1 MIIHYLKVAMRNL
14 LKYKTQ
20 TAISIMGLAV
30 GLGFFTFG
38 LHWLRYETSY
48 DSFYPDAERSYLVY
62 TQSENNK
69 KGYSPF
75 ALADFIR
82 ERLPEA
88 EVVSRSY
95 EGGQGNMDY
104 RFDETLVK
112 NPNFMT
118 VDSCF
123 LDIFPQ
129 VIVCGK
135 TLQHEDEI
143 IVSESFAKQHFG
155 TPEKALGMELHQT
168 APAGFYLPD
177 ARQLHIVGVM
187 TDAPQNATMTPS
199 GYFQANEN
207 RKSDINNPI
216 EWKNNIGLT
225 HLKLKEGVKEEDF
238 KAHLLKALASMD
250 FLKETSFKV
259 IPLHQKHFE
268 FASEESFSYSAIS
281 MFTLAVGLLLCCVL
295 FNFMNLFLNRY
306 YQRIREVKLRKSV
319 GANTLKLLVQVMVEI
334 MMYGVIG
341 VLVCGCFIELA
352 IPLFEDTFGIGIS
365 KADIMQ
371 KYFLLGVLLLVVM
384 QVLLLYPAW
393 LFIRSVSKQ
402 VLTGV
407 PQSRGRNQMRR
418 IGLAIQLVVCL
429 FFLASATSLYR
440 QLRFMNDTDLG
451 FDTQQIVELMVRS
464 FEQNGKDMLEEIRQL
479 PMVERHSTTSQWIV
493 SKEGLYTNNGYE
505 WRGKTEED
513 QKQSFAQIDLT
524 KDADKMF
531 NFRLKEGRTFTEEDW
546 TGTDNQKD
554 FLTGQ
559 PVLNKVLVSESAVRA
574 MRLEKPIGEIIRV
587 PFQLVGSAPK
597 WTDYE
602 IIGVIRD
609 FHPQG
614 MKVKPAPTLIF
625 QSFRFILPLN
635 YFQVTKGTEVDFM
648 KAVDRLA
655 KKHNWVYEGNNKPPL
670 LLSDKMKNLNKS
682 EEATFRLF
690 VVLAFLCILISLFGI
705 FAISATTVAQ
715 RRKEIAV
722 RKVMGA
728 TAKDVV
734 RMFIY
739 EYSWLV
745 SVSAL
750 IAFPFFYWVVSQW
763 LEQFAY
769 RVSIGV
775 GMYVLL
781 SGITVL
787 LVLFT
792 VFRQVTQAANENPAN
807 VVKSE

>member
-1 MIIHYLKVAMRNL
+1 MITHYLKIALRNL

-20 TAISIMGLAV
+20 TAISILGLAV

-38 LHWLRYETSY
+38 FHWLRYETSY

-62 TQSENNK
+62 TESENNK
-69 KGYSPF
+69 EGKSPSGM
-75 ALADFIR
+75 AEFIR

-88 EVVSRSY
+88 EAVTRSY
-95 EGGQGNMDY
+95 KEISIDY
-104 RFDETLVK
+104 HFGENVMKT
-112 NPNFMT
+112 PSFII

-123 LDIFPQ
+123 IRIFPQ
-129 VIVCGK
+129 VLVCGR
-135 TLQHEDEI
+135 TLEHADEI
-143 IVSESFAKQHFG
+143 IVSESLAKKYFG
-155 TPEKALGMELHQT
+155 RPEKALDVVMQQKSSY
-168 APAGFYLPD
+168 GFQLAD
-177 ARQLHIVGVM
+177 ARQLRIVGVM
-187 TDAPQNATMTPS
+187 TDTPQNATIATH
-199 GYFQANEN
+199 GYYRSVESNKEN
-207 RKSDINNPI
+207 IQNPEVWNHDLAI
-216 EWKNNIGLT
+216 T
-225 HLKLKEGVKEEDF
+225 HVLLKQGVKKEDF
-238 KAHLLKALASMD
+238 AAHLEKAIGSMD
-250 FLKETSFKV
+250 FLKDKSYKV

-281 MFTLAVGLLLCCVL
+281 MFTLAAGLLLCCVL

-306 YQRIREVKLRKSV
+306 YQRIREVKLRKAV
-319 GANTLKLLVQVMVEI
+319 GASTLKLLIQVMMEI
-334 MMYGVIG
+334 MLYGVAG
-341 VLVCGCFIELA
+341 VLVCGCFIELG
-352 IPLFEDTFGIGIS
+352 IPFFEEMFGIGIP
-365 KADIMQ
+365 KADIMWE
-371 KYFLLGVLLLVVM
+371 YFHLGVLMLIVM
-384 QVLLLYPAW
+384 QVLLLFPAW
-393 LFIRSVSKQ
+393 QFIRSVSKQ

-418 IGLAIQLVVCL
+418 IGLAIQLVICL

-451 FDTQQIVELMVRS
+451 YDIDHIVELQMNT
-464 FEQNGKDMLEEIRQL
+464 FEQNGKNMLAEIRQL
-479 PMVERHSTTSQWIV
+479 PMVERHSTTSQWMV
-493 SKEGLYTNNGYE
+493 SKEGLYTRNGYV
-505 WRGKTEED
+505 WQGQTEED
-513 QKQSFAQIDLT
+513 KKLGFASIELT
-524 KDADKMF
+524 KDADKIF
-531 NFRLKEGRTFTEEDW
+531 NFRLKEGRTYTEEDW
-546 TGTDNQKD
+546 TGNGNQKD

-574 MRLEKPIGEIIRV
+574 MRLEHPLGEIIRV
-587 PFQLVGSAPK
+587 PLEVLGKEPI

-614 MKVKPAPTLIF
+614 MKAEPLPTIIF
-625 QSFRFILPLN
+625 QAFRFILSKN
-635 YFQVTKGTEVDFM
+635 YFQVMPGTEGNFM
-648 KAVDRLA
+648 KAIDELA
-655 KKHNWVYEGNNKPPL
+655 QKHKVSYESNGNEPPL

-682 EEATFRLF
+682 EAATFRLF
-690 VVLAFLCILISLFGI
+690 VVLALLCVLISLFGI
-705 FAISATTVAQ
+705 FAISATTIGQ

-734 RMFIY
+734 SMFIR

-745 SVSAL
+745 GVSAL
-750 IAFPFFYWVVSQW
+750 IAFPFFYWVVSRW

-781 SGITVL
+781 SVMTVL

-792 VFRQVTQAANENPAN
+792 VFRQVSQAANENPAD

>member
-1 MIIHYLKVAMRNL
+1 MIIHYMKVALRNL

-20 TAISIMGLAV
+20 SVISILGLAI
-30 GLGFFTFG
+30 GLGFFVFG
-38 LHWLRYETSY
+38 FHWLKYETSY

-88 EVVSRSY
+88 ETVTRSIEDQSLSY
-95 EGGQGNMDY
+95 L
-104 RFDETLVK
+104 FDETTIK
-112 NPNFMT
+112 FPHFIS

-123 LDIFPQ
+123 NQIFPQ
-129 VIVCGK
+129 TLVCGR
-135 TLQHEDEI
+135 TIEHTDEI
-143 IVSESFAKQHFG
+143 IVSESFANNHFG
-155 TPEKALGMELHQT
+155 RSEKALDVILQQKS
-168 APAGFYLPD
+168 AFGFHMPD
-177 ARQLHIVGVM
+177 ARKLRIVGVM
-187 TDAPQNATMTPS
+187 ADTPQNTTMAPH
-199 GYFQANEN
+199 GYYLREY
-207 RKSDINNPI
+207 KPSDINNPE
-216 EWKNNIGLT
+216 EWNHNLAFT
-225 HLKLKEGVKEEDF
+225 HLTLKEGVKKKDF
-238 KAHLLKALASMD
+238 IAHFEKTLASMD
-250 FLKETSFKV
+250 FLKDKSYKV
-259 IPLHQKHFE
+259 IPLRQKHFE
-268 FASEESFSYSAIS
+268 FASEESFSYSAIT
-281 MFTLAVGLLLCCVL
+281 MFTLATGLLLCCVL
-295 FNFMNLFLNRY
+295 FNFLNLFLNRY
-306 YQRIREVKLRKSV
+306 YQRVREVKLRKAT
-319 GANTLKLLVQVMVEI
+319 GASTGKLLMQVMVEI
-334 MMYGVIG
+334 MSFG
-341 VLVCGCFIELA
+341 VLGILLCGCFIELSV
-352 IPLFEDTFGIGIS
+352 PLFEETFNIGIA
-365 KADIMQ
+365 KADIMWE
-371 KYFLLGVLLLVVM
+371 YFLLGIILLVVM
-384 QVLLLYPAW
+384 QALLLFPAW
-393 LFIRSVSKQ
+393 QFIRSVSKQ
-402 VLTGV
+402 ALTGV

-418 IGLAIQLVVCL
+418 IGIATQLVICL

-440 QLRFMNDTDLG
+440 QLRFLNDSDLG
-451 FDTQQIVELMVRS
+451 FDTQHIVELHVS
-464 FEQNGKDMLEEIRQL
+464 GFEQNGTDMLEEIRQL
-479 PMVERHSTTSQWIV
+479 PMVERHAYTSQKIA
-493 SKEGLYTNNGYE
+493 SKEGLYTGNLFE
-505 WRGKTEED
+505 WKGKTED
-513 QKQSFAQIDLT
+513 DKKQALASIQLS
-524 KDADKMF
+524 KDADKIF

-546 TGTDNQKD
+546 VGTGNQKD
-554 FLTGQ
+554 FLTGR
-559 PVLNKVLVSESAVRA
+559 PVLNKVLASESAIRA
-574 MRLEKPIGEIIRV
+574 MRLENPIGEIIRV
-587 PFQLVGSAPK
+587 PFQVVGQEPV

-602 IIGVIRD
+602 IIGIIRD

-614 MKVKPAPTLIF
+614 KKEKPVPTLIF
-625 QSFRFILPLN
+625 QEFRFNYPLN
-635 YFQVTKGTEVDFM
+635 YFQVTKGTETDFM
-648 KAVDRLA
+648 KAVNRIA
-655 KKHNWVYEGNNKPPL
+655 EKHNWVYEGSNKPPL

-728 TAKDVV
+728 TSREVIG
-734 RMFIY
+734 MFIY

-775 GMYVLL
+775 GLYVLL
-781 SGITVL
+781 SGMTVL